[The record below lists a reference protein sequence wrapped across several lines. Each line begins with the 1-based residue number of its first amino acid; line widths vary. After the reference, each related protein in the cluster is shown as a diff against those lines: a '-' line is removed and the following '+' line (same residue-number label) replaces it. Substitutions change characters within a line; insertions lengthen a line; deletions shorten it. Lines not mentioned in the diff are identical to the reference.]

1 MRLRDDLFAKLGLSS
16 LPGVSRV
23 YLVLVMVFVVL
34 LLLSSVPRLG
44 VHLEPV
50 ASDGL
55 KTVLAALLGALSAG
69 GARSALR

>member
-1 MRLRDDLFAKLGLSS
+1 
-16 LPGVSRV
+16 
-23 YLVLVMVFVVL
+23 MVFVVL